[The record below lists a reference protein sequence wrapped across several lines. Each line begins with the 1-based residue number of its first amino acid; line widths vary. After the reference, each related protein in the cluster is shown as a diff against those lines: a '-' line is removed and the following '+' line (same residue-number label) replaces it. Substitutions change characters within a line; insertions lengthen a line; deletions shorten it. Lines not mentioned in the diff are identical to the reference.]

1 MSTKHPS
8 AGMLWLIM
16 ALSVVVGAPLVAFLW
31 ETLNELLALHVNLLR
46 LLISLPV
53 LLLFAG
59 MLWLLG
65 RTIRRWTMIEHAE

>member
-1 MSTKHPS
+1 
-8 AGMLWLIM
+8 MLWLIM

-31 ETLNELLALHVNLLR
+31 ETLNELLALHVNLSR
-46 LLISLPV
+46 LLISVPV